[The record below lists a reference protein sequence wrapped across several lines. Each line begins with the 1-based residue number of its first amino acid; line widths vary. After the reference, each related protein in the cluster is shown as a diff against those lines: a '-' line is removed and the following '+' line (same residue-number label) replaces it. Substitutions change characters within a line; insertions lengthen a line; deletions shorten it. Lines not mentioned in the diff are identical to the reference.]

1 MAKAIFSFN
10 GQETII
16 PCVKEDKMKN
26 ICNKFASTIEAN
38 INSLLFINNG
48 TEINLELT
56 FEEIANSVDKNMNIM
71 NILVFKQD
79 ENRVKCQ
86 DNKIFDNL
94 KKFNQNEMLKE
105 IKSQIETIINTNE
118 IDKIQTKIKMINI
131 LINNLIEEN
140 IKNGKEVENMINNML
155 QTNYNINNT
164 KNMIKGNIY
173 IEDTEK
179 DVTLFKQYCKD
190 EGIDVYLN
198 NEKIEI
204 IKEYKIKSNIFKE
217 QKGNYEFKIY
227 FNNKLVNLKRF
238 FENC

>member
-1 MAKAIFSFN
+1 M
-10 GQETII
+10 
-16 PCVKEDKMKN
+16 
-26 ICNKFASTIEAN
+26 NK
-38 INSLLFINNG
+38 
-48 TEINLELT
+48 
-56 FEEIANSVDKNMNIM
+56 M

-105 IKSQIETIINTNE
+105 IKSQIETIVNTNE

-164 KNMIKGNIY
+164 KKNMIKGNIY

-179 DVTLFKQYCKD
+179 DVT
-190 EGIDVYLN
+190 I
-198 NEKIEI
+198 
-204 IKEYKIKSNIFKE
+204 
-217 QKGNYEFKIY
+217 
-227 FNNKLVNLKRF
+227 
-238 FENC
+238 